1 MEKATR
7 LKHQLDRLLAQD
19 FSEMGHQARIRHQ
32 RRIEELRTLCMP
44 TSDADANTTPSEF
57 SYLAHRQPAHS

>member
-32 RRIEELRTLCMP
+32 RRIEELRTLCTP
-44 TSDADANTTPSEF
+44 TSDADANTTSNEL
-57 SYLAHRQPAHS
+57 SHTAHR